1 MASLVIDDIPQTIVN
16 VKRQLRQALP
26 NYREVFLALEENI
39 RGQVDQI
46 RRELAAGH
54 NPVPQIDA
62 EDILQQRVSDQ
73 QIALIK
79 QRGAC
84 AIRGVFPRAK
94 AEGWNREIG
103 DYLERNN
110 FVERL
115 KNAAEDNYFGKLAAS
130 KPQIYGIYWSK
141 PQVEARQDAR
151 MHAVQVFLNS
161 LWATESNGKQHFDPT
176 RVAISQYMPCQL
188 R

>member
-1 MASLVIDDIPQTIVN
+1 MASLLIDDIPTAIKT
-16 VKRQLRQALP
+16 VKQQLRQALP
-26 NYREVFLALEENI
+26 NYREVFLALEDHI
-39 RGQVDQI
+39 RQQVEQI
-46 RRELAAGH
+46 RQELAAGQ

-62 EDILQQRVSDQ
+62 EDILQHRVSERQ
-73 QIALIK
+73 KTLIK

-84 AIRGVFPRAK
+84 AIRGVFPRSK
-94 AEGWNREIG
+94 AEAWNREIG
-103 DYLERNN
+103 SYLERNN

-115 KNAAEDNYFGKLAAS
+115 KNAAEDNYFGKLAAG

-161 LWATESNGKQHFDPT
+161 LWET
-176 RVAISQYMPCQL
+176 
-188 R
+188 